1 MPVLPI
7 SRMGSDILKHRADEV
22 VDAKDP
28 AIASLVN
35 DMIETMIDAKGVG
48 LAAPQVGVG
57 QRVVIFF
64 VPAARNADVEV
75 PLTVMVNPV
84 IEPLTG
90 VQDEQFEACLSVPN
104 LTGKVPRWTK
114 IRYSFTDLTG
124 QKIVREADDFHAR
137 VVQHECDHLD
147 GLLYPQRMKDMRTL
161 AFVDVLQAEAI
172 AKGKKIDVDEEGTPL
187 E

>member
-7 SRMGSDILKHRADEV
+7 SRMGSDILKRRADEV
-22 VDAKDP
+22 LDAKAP
-28 AIASLVN
+28 AVASLVN
-35 DMIETMIDAKGVG
+35 DMIETMIEAKGVG

-64 VPAARNADVEV
+64 VPAGRNADVEV

-104 LTGKVPRWTK
+104 LTGKVPRWTN

-172 AKGKKIDVDEEGTPL
+172 AKGKKVEVDEEGVPL

>member
-1 MPVLPI
+1 MSVLPI
-7 SRMGSDILKHRADEV
+7 SRMGADVLKRRADDV
-22 VDAKDP
+22 ADAQDP
-28 AIASLVN
+28 AIAALVN
-35 DMIETMIDAKGVG
+35 DMIETMIDAKGIG

-57 QRVVIFF
+57 KRVVLFF
-64 VPAARNADVEV
+64 VPAERNGNTEV
-75 PLTVMVNPV
+75 PLTVMINPV

-90 VQDEQFEACLSVPN
+90 MQVEQFEDCLSVPS

-114 IRYSFTDLTG
+114 IRYSYTDLTG

-147 GLLYPQRMKDMRTL
+147 GILYPQRMKDIRTL
-161 AFVDVLQAEAI
+161 AFVDVLQAEAA
-172 AKGKKIDVDEEGTPL
+172 AKGKPVRVDEEGAPL

>member
-7 SRMGSDILKHRADEV
+7 SRMGSDILKLRADEV
-22 VDAKDP
+22 ADASAP
-28 AIASLVN
+28 AVASLVN

-64 VPAARNADVEV
+64 VPAERNGSVEV
-75 PLTVMVNPV
+75 PLTVMINPV

-90 VQDEQFEACLSVPN
+90 VQAEQFEACLSVPS

-114 IRYSFTDLTG
+114 IRYSFTDLSG
-124 QKIVREADDFHAR
+124 QKVVREADDFHAR

-147 GLLYPQRMKDMRTL
+147 GVLYPQRMKDMRTL
-161 AFVDVLQAEAI
+161 AFVDVLQAVAI
-172 AKGKKIDVDEEGTPL
+172 AKGKAVKVDEEGAPI